1 MSIWDLLPD
10 ELCGIIFDHVGDKYQ
25 EIVNFRRV
33 SQRFKDII
41 DKRNTSR
48 VEKRKRMDFVED
60 EGTSQ
65 DLWQRCRDTFAARK
79 RQRLATDVPPHQ
91 LVLPYFSVALQ
102 MDLLQTLVLTPE
114 FKGDF
119 SLDWLSIHCTQV
131 TSFDLPH
138 HVVDKDEMVRFLQRR
153 GATLKSLKMPG

>member
-1 MSIWDLLPD
+1 MGLRAFVFSSSKSIVHGSPSTATMSIWDLLPD

-33 SQRFKDII
+33 SQRFKALI
-41 DKRNTSR
+41 DRRNTSR

-79 RQRLATDVPPHQ
+79 RQRLATDIPPRQ
-91 LVLPYFSVALQ
+91 LVLPICH
-102 MDLLQTLVLTPE
+102 LLESLKL
-114 FKGDF
+114 F
-119 SLDWLSIHCTQV
+119 SLDLINSPAVEEPISEKTERGV
-131 TSFDLPH
+131 T
-138 HVVDKDEMVRFLQRR
+138 R
-153 GATLKSLKMPG
+153 SLA